1 MGTSKTRKGKQEG
14 GAKGARPFR
23 VIVVDDHPI
32 VRRGI
37 VELISQETDLEV
49 VADVGSVREAMAD
62 IERFH
67 PDIAIVDVAL
77 EQSNGIELT
86 RQVRAQYGD
95 LKVLMLSMHEEAL
108 YAERALKAGAN
119 GYVMKVEAPEALL
132 GAIREVLRDGL
143 YVSQR
148 IATKLLRGY
157 IENGDD
163 PLVRGGIE
171 SLSDRELEIFELIG
185 KGLTTREV
193 AARLSLSVK
202 TIETHRAHIKSK
214 LRLKNGAELT
224 QNAVSWVTSS
234 TGI

>member
-1 MGTSKTRKGKQEG
+1 MPTKGKKKSKTAGKDT
-14 GAKGARPFR
+14 RR

-49 VADVGSVREAMAD
+49 VADVGSVQEAMAA
-62 IERFH
+62 IAQFLPH
-67 PDIAIVDVAL
+67 VAIVDVAL
-77 EQSNGIELT
+77 EHSNGIELT
-86 RQVRAQYGD
+86 RQIRAKDGD

-119 GYVMKVEAPEALL
+119 GYVMKIEAPEVLL
-132 GAIREVLRDGL
+132 GAIREVLRGGL

-148 IATKLLRGY
+148 IATQLLRGY

-163 PLVRGGIE
+163 GAVRGGID

-193 AARLSLSVK
+193 AARLCLSVK

-214 LRLKNGAELT
+214 LRLKNAAELT
-224 QNAVSWVTSS
+224 QSAVSWVT
-234 TGI
+234 TGNGF